1 MKENIFIFIVVLFI
15 LGICV
20 KLYYDS
26 DAYNLKCIISSVD
39 GNTYC
44 VRDRHKLELASDLLA
59 NVTLKC
65 KELVLYVGEKYPDNE
80 DVRKLVL
87 GFNPKKICETLPTSE
102 YTAYSEGKGS
112 KLAFCLRK
120 HKHEMKLI
128 DINTLTFVA
137 IHELTHL
144 MTKSI
149 GHKKDFWDNFTFML
163 EHASEEGLYHSVDYS
178 KHPSDY
184 CGITIDSNPM
194 F

>member
-1 MKENIFIFIVVLFI
+1 MRYVLIGCILFIVAVFYLN
-15 LGICV
+15 
-20 KLYYDS
+20 S
-26 DAYNLKCIISSVD
+26 DTFNLKCIVAIKD
-39 GNTYC
+39 GHKYC
-44 VRDRHKLELASDLLA
+44 VRDSDRIQESVELLA
-59 NVTLKC
+59 EATDRMKKIVKSIQQ
-65 KELVLYVGEKYPDNE
+65 KFPE
-80 DVRKLVL
+80 DERVKLL
-87 GFNPKKICETLPTSE
+87 ISNFNPRRIVETLPTSE